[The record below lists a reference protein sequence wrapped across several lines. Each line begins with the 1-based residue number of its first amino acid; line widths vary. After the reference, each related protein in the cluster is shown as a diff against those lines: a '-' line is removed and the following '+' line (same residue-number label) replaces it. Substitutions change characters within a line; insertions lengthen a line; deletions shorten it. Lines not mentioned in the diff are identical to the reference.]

1 MKEIGQKLK
10 DAREEIGVSIEE
22 VAEDLKLRP
31 AQIENIENGD
41 SSVFKDMFNLK
52 YLIRDYSKYLGLN
65 KEDLVDEYNEY
76 LFDYTSKISLE
87 DIKKAKKERGE
98 AKRIKSPYTTE
109 KKSKK
114 KYIIMFLYFAIIILI
129 ILITLLIINFRKS
142 DSDDFTEGSV
152 VTDRKWWF
160 MNLPNKLTMVRIF
173 LTLVVIFILLFP
185 FSAMR
190 IDIPQIFVNEAL
202 RMDIRYPIAGVI
214 FIIAS
219 ITDFFDGIIAR
230 KYNLITDFGKM
241 IDAIA
246 DKILVNSVLIILS
259 AQGFI
264 HPIIPVIIVL
274 RDTVI
279 DSIKMVAGSKG
290 KVVAAIKS
298 GKYKTASLMIGI
310 VLTLFYDMPFELWNV
325 HVSDF
330 LLIVACVLSIV
341 SGVQY
346 YSMNKKYIFGENGE
360 I

>member
-10 DAREEIGVSIEE
+10 EAREAIGVSIEE
-22 VAEDLKLRP
+22 ASEDLKIRP

-41 SSVFKDMFNLK
+41 SSAFKDMFNLK
-52 YLIRDYSKYLGLN
+52 YLIRDYSKYLGLD

-87 DIKKAKKERGE
+87 DIKAAKKERSE
-98 AKRIKSPYTTE
+98 AKRVKSPYTID

-114 KYIIMFLYFAIIILI
+114 KYIFMALYLIIIVMI
-129 ILITLLIINFRKS
+129 VLITLLIFNIRKS
-142 DSDDFTEGSV
+142 DDDFTEGSV

-160 MNLPNKLTMVRIF
+160 MNLPNKLTMIRIF

-185 FSAMR
+185 FSAMG
-190 IDIPQIFVNEAL
+190 IDVPQIFVNESL

-219 ITDFFDGIIAR
+219 ITDFFDGMIAR
-230 KYNLITDFGKM
+230 KYDLITDFGKM

-274 RDTVI
+274 RDTII

-290 KVVAAIKS
+290 KVVAAIKT
-298 GKYKTASLMIGI
+298 GKYKTASLMVGI

-330 LLIVACVLSIV
+330 LLIVASVLSII

-346 YSMNKKYIFGENGE
+346 YSMNKKYIFGEM
-360 I
+360 

>member
-10 DAREEIGVSIEE
+10 EAREGIGVSIEE

-41 SSVFKDMFNLK
+41 SSAFKDMFNLK
-52 YLIRDYSKYLGLN
+52 YLIRDYSKYLGLD

-87 DIKKAKKERGE
+87 DIKKAKKERSE
-98 AKRIKSPYTTE
+98 AKRIRSPYTID
-109 KKSKK
+109 KKSRK
-114 KYIIMFLYFAIIILI
+114 KYIILALYLTIIVLI
-129 ILITLLIINFRKS
+129 ILITLFIFNIRKS
-142 DSDDFTEGSV
+142 DDDFTEGAV

-160 MNLPNKLTMVRIF
+160 MNLPNKLTMIRIF

-185 FSAMR
+185 FSAMG
-190 IDIPQIFVNEAL
+190 IDIPQIFVNESL

-274 RDTVI
+274 RDTII

-290 KVVAAIKS
+290 KVVAAIKT

-330 LLIVACVLSIV
+330 LLIIACVLSII

-346 YSMNKKYIFGENGE
+346 YIRNRKYIFGEM
-360 I
+360 

>member
-10 DAREEIGVSIEE
+10 EAREEIGVSIEE
-22 VAEDLKLRP
+22 VSEDLKIRP

-41 SSVFKDMFNLK
+41 SSAFKDMFNLK
-52 YLIRDYSKYLGLN
+52 YLIRDYSKYLGLD

-87 DIKKAKKERGE
+87 DIKAAKKERGE
-98 AKRIKSPYTTE
+98 AKRVKSPYTID

-114 KYIIMFLYFAIIILI
+114 KYVIMFLYFIIIILI
-129 ILITLLIINFRKS
+129 ILITLLIFNIRKS
-142 DSDDFTEGSV
+142 DDDFVEGSV
-152 VTDRKWWF
+152 VTDRKWCF

-173 LTLVVIFILLFP
+173 LTLIVIFILLFP

-190 IDIPQIFVNEAL
+190 IDIPQIFVNESL

-219 ITDFFDGIIAR
+219 ITDFFDGMIAR
-230 KYNLITDFGKM
+230 KYDLITDFGKM

-274 RDTVI
+274 RDTII

-290 KVVAAIKS
+290 KVVAAIKT
-298 GKYKTASLMIGI
+298 GKYKTASLMVGI

-330 LLIVACVLSIV
+330 LLIVASVLSII

-346 YSMNKKYIFGENGE
+346 YSMNKKYIFGEM
-360 I
+360 